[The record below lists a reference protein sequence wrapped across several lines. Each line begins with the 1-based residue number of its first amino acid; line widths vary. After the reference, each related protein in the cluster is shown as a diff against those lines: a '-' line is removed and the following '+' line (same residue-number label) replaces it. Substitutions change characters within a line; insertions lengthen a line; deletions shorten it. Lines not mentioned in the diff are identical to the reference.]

1 MMPLLLPFHMLSL
14 WKQPRS
20 VMNILFLSSKK
31 GTVVS
36 LNLANFFHAFLLV
49 VVALGLLFGAGY
61 WGFNLNPPQN
71 NQALIDGWKQ
81 EIHQHKVG
89 LKHLAQESEA
99 NLDAMSSRLGLLQ
112 AHVMRLDA
120 LGRKLTHMASIDDD
134 EFDFNNIPAIG
145 GPEVTTEQKSSQTSD
160 LSLAIHQLGLDLD
173 NQENQLE
180 VLEDI
185 VMNENLQKE
194 VQPSGRPI
202 LKGWLSSYYGMRTH
216 PLSGKKE
223 MHKGMDF
230 AGKMG
235 GEVIAVAKGVVIYV
249 GKHYGYG
256 HVIDIAHGNGFSTR
270 YAHNS
275 KILVSVGDTVEKGF
289 RIAEIGSS
297 GRSTGPHVHFEVL
310 KNGKQVNPVKFINAS
325 N

>member
-1 MMPLLLPFHMLSL
+1 MLLA
-14 WKQPRS
+14 
-20 VMNILFLSSKK
+20 
-31 GTVVS
+31 TVVFGMS
-36 LNLANFFHAFLLV
+36 A
-49 VVALGLLFGAGY
+49 GAGY
-61 WGFNLNPPQN
+61 WGYSLNPPQN
-71 NQALIDGWKQ
+71 NQALIDEWKQ
-81 EIHQHKVG
+81 EVHLGKVR
-89 LKHLAQESEA
+89 LKNIAQESEA
-99 NLDAMSSRLGLLQ
+99 NVDALSSRLGLLQ

-120 LGRKLTHMASIDDD
+120 LGRKLIHMASIDNS
-134 EFDFNNIPAIG
+134 EFDFDSTPAVG
-145 GPEVTTEQKSSQTSD
+145 GPEETMDQKSLQTPE
-160 LSLAIHQLGLDLD
+160 LSLAIRQLGLDLD

-216 PLSGKKE
+216 PLSGRKE
-223 MHKGMDF
+223 MHKGIDF

-235 GEVIAVAKGVVIYV
+235 GDVIAVAKGIVTYA
-249 GKHYGYG
+249 GKRYGYG
-256 HVIDIAHGNGFSTR
+256 DVIDIAHGNGVVTR

-289 RIAEIGSS
+289 RIGEIGSS

-310 KNGKQVNPVKFINAS
+310 KNGKQINPVQFIKAS